1 MSKHRAPR
9 AAKRLSNFALPAL
22 ALAVASVLVGCS
34 KQDTIDPEDSARLI
48 LPVAKLELK
57 IEKTPPG
64 NRTGEQIYK
73 NVCSICHDAGTLGAP
88 KTGDTAAWAPR
99 ISLGFD
105 ALTHSV
111 INGKNAMPPRAGA
124 SDLTDTEIQRAV
136 AYLTHLAGGHFT
148 EPPLESAVQ

>member
-1 MSKHRAPR
+1 MLKYRAPR
-9 AAKRLSNFALPAL
+9 TTKRPSNLALPAFTL
-22 ALAVASVLVGCS
+22 VIATVLVGCS
-34 KQDTIDPEDSARLI
+34 KQDQIDPELSAQLI
-48 LPVAKLELK
+48 LPVARLELK
-57 IEKTPPG
+57 VEKTPPG

-73 NVCSICHDAGTLGAP
+73 SICSICHDAATLGAP

-99 ISLGFD
+99 ISLGFE

-136 AYLTHLAGGHFT
+136 AHLANLAGGNFT
-148 EPPLESAVQ
+148 EPPLETTE